1 MFQMTVIGIPK
12 QLLDMD
18 LSKKMIDIQEKTQT
32 IEVYPQITSILE
44 LTNKDFKI
52 TMIPVLKNHREV
64 FKNVYVQSIPPSFLL
79 RNLERVLEISIFKN
93 TQVLRHYSMKT
104 VVHCSYVS
112 ASSKMFIKMH
122 IPRLGGG
129 KTPHHE

>member
-79 RNLERVLEISIFKN
+79 RNLKRVLEISIF
-93 TQVLRHYSMKT
+93 
-104 VVHCSYVS
+104 
-112 ASSKMFIKMH
+112 
-122 IPRLGGG
+122 
-129 KTPHHE
+129 

>member
-1 MFQMTVIGIPK
+1 MGDRIWRLYNVSNDSDWNPK

-52 TMIPVLKNHREV
+52 TMIPVLKNHQEA

-79 RNLERVLEISIFKN
+79 RNLERVLEISIF
-93 TQVLRHYSMKT
+93 
-104 VVHCSYVS
+104 
-112 ASSKMFIKMH
+112 
-122 IPRLGGG
+122 
-129 KTPHHE
+129 